1 MNENDKLS
9 EYLRRVTAELYDVRG
24 RLAETETR
32 LHEPIAIV
40 GMACRYPGGVNSPED
55 LWSLVAD
62 GRDVISGFPEDR
74 GWDLEH
80 LYHPDPDNHGTSL
93 TDQGGFLYDAAMF
106 DAEFFGISP
115 REALAM
121 DPQQRLMLEVSWE
134 ALERA
139 GIDPVS
145 ARGSNTGVFTG
156 VAHNDYGGRFMAG
169 GADGGE
175 LEGYFGSGSAH
186 SVVCGRI
193 SYVLGLEG
201 PAVTVDTACSS
212 SLVAMHW
219 AASALRAQECD
230 LALAGGV
237 TVMSTPSVFVE
248 FSRQHALSPDGRC
261 KSFSSTADGTGWSEG
276 AGVLVLERLS
286 RARKLGHRVWGLLR
300 GSAVNQDGASNGLT
314 APSGPAQERLIR
326 AACADASV
334 SGVDVVEAHGT
345 GTRLGDP
352 IEAQA
357 LLATYGRDR
366 GDRDPVW
373 LGSVKSNIGHTQAA
387 AGVAGVIKMIMA
399 MQQGTV
405 PPSLHVD
412 EPSREVDWTAGAV
425 RVATKTVPWPT
436 TGDRRRAGVSSFGV
450 GGTNAH
456 VIVEEAPETPAES
469 QLGSQP
475 EPSGTLVPWVL
486 SGASEQAVRSQAGR
500 LRAMLEQTPGWSL
513 TDVGWSLH
521 TTRALLDSRAVVFA
535 ADPEEARRG
544 LAALA
549 TGRALPGVIEPASE
563 APTRSGV
570 GFVFS
575 GQGAQRLGM
584 GHELAARFPV
594 FASAWDEVCR
604 SDRKSVV

>member
-193 SYVLGLEG
+193 SYVLG
-201 PAVTVDTACSS
+201 
-212 SLVAMHW
+212 
-219 AASALRAQECD
+219 
-230 LALAGGV
+230 
-237 TVMSTPSVFVE
+237 
-248 FSRQHALSPDGRC
+248 
-261 KSFSSTADGTGWSEG
+261 
-276 AGVLVLERLS
+276 
-286 RARKLGHRVWGLLR
+286 
-300 GSAVNQDGASNGLT
+300 
-314 APSGPAQERLIR
+314 
-326 AACADASV
+326 
-334 SGVDVVEAHGT
+334 
-345 GTRLGDP
+345 
-352 IEAQA
+352 
-357 LLATYGRDR
+357 
-366 GDRDPVW
+366 
-373 LGSVKSNIGHTQAA
+373 
-387 AGVAGVIKMIMA
+387 
-399 MQQGTV
+399 
-405 PPSLHVD
+405 
-412 EPSREVDWTAGAV
+412 
-425 RVATKTVPWPT
+425 
-436 TGDRRRAGVSSFGV
+436 
-450 GGTNAH
+450 
-456 VIVEEAPETPAES
+456 
-469 QLGSQP
+469 
-475 EPSGTLVPWVL
+475 
-486 SGASEQAVRSQAGR
+486 
-500 LRAMLEQTPGWSL
+500 
-513 TDVGWSLH
+513 
-521 TTRALLDSRAVVFA
+521 
-535 ADPEEARRG
+535 
-544 LAALA
+544 
-549 TGRALPGVIEPASE
+549 
-563 APTRSGV
+563 
-570 GFVFS
+570 
-575 GQGAQRLGM
+575 
-584 GHELAARFPV
+584 
-594 FASAWDEVCR
+594 
-604 SDRKSVV
+604 DRKSVV

>member
-399 MQQGTV
+399 MQQG
-405 PPSLHVD
+405 
-412 EPSREVDWTAGAV
+412 
-425 RVATKTVPWPT
+425 
-436 TGDRRRAGVSSFGV
+436 
-450 GGTNAH
+450 
-456 VIVEEAPETPAES
+456 
-469 QLGSQP
+469 
-475 EPSGTLVPWVL
+475 
-486 SGASEQAVRSQAGR
+486 
-500 LRAMLEQTPGWSL
+500 
-513 TDVGWSLH
+513 
-521 TTRALLDSRAVVFA
+521 
-535 ADPEEARRG
+535 
-544 LAALA
+544 
-549 TGRALPGVIEPASE
+549 
-563 APTRSGV
+563 
-570 GFVFS
+570 
-575 GQGAQRLGM
+575 
-584 GHELAARFPV
+584 
-594 FASAWDEVCR
+594 
-604 SDRKSVV
+604 DRKSVV